1 MDQPEVNE
9 SQQEPAVHEAPS
21 FSTLYLTSEQAES
34 STADSYVVIVRT
46 REEFERWLLHPE
58 PGAMLLQVEGL
69 IMDPQGWTLAAQGAQ
84 PIPLDVVLD
93 DPASEFSSLYRL
105 VDVRNSRPVRVTIAA
120 RPGFMKA
127 LRLAV
132 SLSLPVRLLPGQ
144 PDAALL
150 AELHDAADFYLRDPM
165 VEVPI
170 EFFHSLLAAFFEP
183 ETATLWD
190 FLEQSPDTVSP
201 DDDPVSAHLSRLV
214 ASGGECTTCRWQA
227 VCAGYFKHP
236 DPAYDC
242 AGVKQLFTTL
252 EAAAEEIKC
261 DLAGVDTFIS
271 P

>member
-1 MDQPEVNE
+1 MDQPEVSE
-9 SQQEPAVHEAPS
+9 SLLEPADDDARR
-21 FSTLYLTSEQAES
+21 FSTLYLTSAQAES
-34 STADSYVVIVRT
+34 STAESYVVIVRT
-46 REEFERWLLHPE
+46 REEFERWLVQPA

-69 IMDPQGWTLAAQGAQ
+69 ILDPQAWATAAQGAQ
-84 PIPLDVVLD
+84 PIPIDVVLD
-93 DPASEFSSLYRL
+93 DPAAEFSSLYRL

-132 SLSLPVRLLPGQ
+132 SLGLPVRLLPGQ

-165 VEVPI
+165 VEVPV
-170 EFFHSLLAAFFEP
+170 EFFHSLLAGFFEP
-183 ETATLWD
+183 ETGTLWD
-190 FLEQSPDTVSP
+190 FLEQSP
-201 DDDPVSAHLSRLV
+201 AL
-214 ASGGECTTCRWQA
+214 ASLDGECATCRWQA

-242 AGVKQLFTTL
+242 AGVKQLFTAL

-261 DLAGVDTFIS
+261 DLAAVNDGIF